1 MRLATGL
8 GLGCGVRSVLVMVMD
23 HVVVVVG
30 VLCNKRCRGCGVDVT
45 MLCWDLVGSW
55 LVSSWLDRKNRLFRV
70 WVWVNDC
77 FFIVGE
83 QGVSVVGKVVVGI
96 LC

>member
-8 GLGCGVRSVLVMVMD
+8 GLGWGVRSLLVMVMD